1 MKSNSSLGKRAGFTI
16 VELMMTL
23 TVGLTLL
30 SMTGKALS
38 PVRENTAL
46 RSADY
51 AIQYLVSRARST
63 AIERGET
70 VRLHID
76 PVGDTAW
83 IQASGTQVTRFDF
96 AVELHADVIAAH
108 QITVCMTSRG
118 TGDPN
123 CSNPTPAIVGLK
135 VGEALRYV
143 TILPSGQVVIQ

>member
-1 MKSNSSLGKRAGFTI
+1 M
-16 VELMMTL
+16 VELAMTL

-83 IQASGTQVTRFDF
+83 IQAGADQVASFDF
-96 AVELHADVIAAH
+96 AVELRTDVVAGH
-108 QITVCMTSRG
+108 HITVCMTSRG

-135 VGEALRYV
+135 IADALRYV
-143 TILPSGQVVIQ
+143 TILPSGQVVVQ